1 MVRHKI
7 EGRGQEVM
15 NLKRGM
21 TKTKLNESKK
31 SLLVSPKAGSA
42 RVIGPLGS
50 EIITELAGE
59 QKFKIFKAVADKETS
74 PKFKIL
80 SESQLKKNKVEK
92 PTMVVISDPSVDE
105 SQPETTNIKS
115 NPSLVK
121 PT

>member
-1 MVRHKI
+1 
-7 EGRGQEVM
+7 M